1 MNIMRIS
8 TKGQYGLRAMVDLA
22 VHSTDTPISL
32 SSIAQR
38 QELSLGY
45 MEQVFSVLRKA
56 GLVNSIKGAQGGYVL
71 ADNPANI
78 TVGDVLRVLEGDLNV
93 VDDEQEAHE
102 KSIEYCIKTMVWDKM
117 NESLNK
123 VADSI
128 TLEDL
133 VTQYQKLSNSWVHMY
148 YI

>member
-1 MNIMRIS
+1 MDPAIH
-8 TKGQYGLRAMVDLA
+8 
-22 VHSTDTPISL
+22 HSDSPISL
-32 SSIAQR
+32 NSIAER
-38 QELSLGY
+38 QDLSLGY
-45 MEQVFSVLRKA
+45 MEQVFSVLRQSRFI
-56 GLVNSIKGAQGGYVL
+56 NSIKGAQGGYIL

-78 TVGDVLRVLEGDLNV
+78 TVGDVLRALGHDSNV
-93 VDDEQEAHE
+93 VDEAEQQEVSK

>member
-1 MNIMRIS
+1 MM
-8 TKGQYGLRAMVDLA
+8 Q
-22 VHSTDTPISL
+22 
-32 SSIAQR
+32 
-38 QELSLGY
+38 
-45 MEQVFSVLRKA
+45 
-56 GLVNSIKGAQGGYVL
+56 
-71 ADNPANI
+71 
-78 TVGDVLRVLEGDLNV
+78 
-93 VDDEQEAHE
+93 EQEANE

-133 VTQYQKLSNSWVHMY
+133 VTQYQKLSDSWVHMY

>member
-1 MNIMRIS
+1 MRIS
-8 TKGQYGLRAMVDLA
+8 TKGKYGLRAMVDLA
-22 VHSTDTPISL
+22 VHSSDAPIPL
-32 SSIAQR
+32 STIAER

-71 ADNPANI
+71 ADNAANI
-78 TVGDVLRVLEGDLNV
+78 TVGDVLRALEGDLNV
-93 VDDEQEAHE
+93 VDEEQEADE
-102 KSIEYCIKTMVWDKM
+102 KGIEYCIKTIVWDKM

-133 VTQYQKLSNSWVHMY
+133 VTQYHKLRDSWVHMY